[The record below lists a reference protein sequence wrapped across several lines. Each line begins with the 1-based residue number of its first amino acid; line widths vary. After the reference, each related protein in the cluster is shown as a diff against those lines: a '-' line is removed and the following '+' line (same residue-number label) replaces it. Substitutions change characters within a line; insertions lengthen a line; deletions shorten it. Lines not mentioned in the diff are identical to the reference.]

1 MKFAIK
7 KIYLKD
13 ASFESPS
20 SPGIFT
26 RTGIRPEF
34 DLQIFVDYRPIDE
47 KAGLAEIVLKTTVT
61 SKHEETTLFLAE
73 VHQAGVFEIE
83 HPEKETYQIIV
94 EVTCPQ
100 ILLPFAR
107 EELNSLVTKG
117 GFSPFLLAPINF
129 ESIYGAKKEQEKER
143 QTNAQAPES
152 ANQGIDIVTT

>member
-1 MKFAIK
+1 MKFDIK

-20 SPGIFT
+20 TPDIFT
-26 RTGIRPEF
+26 RTGIRPEY
-34 DLQIFVDYRPIDE
+34 DLQVFIDYRAIDK

-61 SKHEETTLFLAE
+61 SKQEETTLFLAE

-83 HPEKETYQIIV
+83 HPEAETYRIIV

-107 EELNSLVTKG
+107 EELNNLITKG
-117 GFSPFLLAPINF
+117 GFSHFLLAPINF
-129 ESIYGAKKEQEKER
+129 ESIYRSKKEQEMDGEAS
-143 QTNAQAPES
+143 AQAPKS
-152 ANQGIDIVTT
+152 IN

>member
-1 MKFAIK
+1 MKFAVK

-20 SPGIFT
+20 TPGIFT
-26 RTGIRPEF
+26 QTGIRPEY
-34 DLQIFVDYRPIDE
+34 DLQVSIDYQLIDE

-61 SKHEETTLFLAE
+61 SKHEETILFLAE

-83 HPEKETYQIIV
+83 HPKAETYRIIV

-107 EELNSLVTKG
+107 EELNSLITKG
-117 GFSPFLLAPINF
+117 GFSHFLLAPLNF
-129 ESIYGAKKEQEKER
+129 ESIYRSKKEQEMEEEA
-143 QTNAQAPES
+143 NAQSSES
-152 ANQGIDIVTT
+152 IN

>member
-7 KIYLKD
+7 TIYLKD

-20 SPGIFT
+20 TPGIFT

-34 DLQIFVDYRPIDE
+34 DLQVFVDYRPVDE

-83 HPEKETYQIIV
+83 HPDKETYQIIV

-107 EELNSLVTKG
+107 EELNNLITKG
-117 GFSPFLLAPINF
+117 GFSQFLLAPINF
-129 ESIYGAKKEQEKER
+129 ESIYREKMERDQEIAA
-143 QTNAQAPES
+143 T
-152 ANQGIDIVTT
+152 

>member
-1 MKFAIK
+1 MKFDVK

-20 SPGIFT
+20 TPGIFT
-26 RTGIRPEF
+26 GAAVKPKYDVEVHI
-34 DLQIFVDYRPIDE
+34 DYRAIDE
-47 KAGLAEIVLKTTVT
+47 EAGLAEIILKATIT

-73 VHQAGVFEIE
+73 VQQAGVFEIE
-83 HPEKETYQIIV
+83 HPEMETWRVIV

-107 EELNSLVTKG
+107 EELNSLITKG

-129 ESIYGAKKEQEKER
+129 EAIYRSKKEQES
-143 QTNAQAPES
+143 ES
-152 ANQGIDIVTT
+152 IN